1 MKFEMPMDVLIII
14 FYGYE
19 WKENTKISKRIK
31 LIQSINKK
39 VPSSISARVNRKIS

>member
-19 WKENTKISKRIK
+19 WKENTKISKK
-31 LIQSINKK
+31 D
-39 VPSSISARVNRKIS
+39 KIDPIHQ